1 MEKDGFGFAAA
12 WTELVG
18 SWERRIRSHI
28 LSHTSS
34 ITNLAMEVVLVDT
47 VGRGRLAHMAG
58 AAGEHQLV
66 IDAVLLGVEKVGA
79 FSAELE
85 VNLI

>member
-1 MEKDGFGFAAA
+1 
-12 WTELVG
+12 
-18 SWERRIRSHI
+18 
-28 LSHTSS
+28 
-34 ITNLAMEVVLVDT
+34 MEVVLVDT

-79 FSAELE
+79 LE
-85 VNLI
+85 TLADVLKS